1 MHAYKWRKWCCKWSH
16 SSSVTSLNHLVRLQ
30 VEKWWAG
37 ALLSGKCCCFVQ
49 KRSCT
54 QFWTGQSEQEEEREA
69 FLPFRWL
76 SGLVC
81 SQCFFGPLGVLFIM
95 KALKDER
102 YTAIINSAIRA
113 TVHLCSFAE
122 SMYRLD
128 NTILAMC
135 TICISRY
142 YQRFVE
148 DSKPLGLRILC
159 S

>member
-1 MHAYKWRKWCCKWSH
+1 
-16 SSSVTSLNHLVRLQ
+16 
-30 VEKWWAG
+30 
-37 ALLSGKCCCFVQ
+37 
-49 KRSCT
+49 
-54 QFWTGQSEQEEEREA
+54 
-69 FLPFRWL
+69 
-76 SGLVC
+76 
-81 SQCFFGPLGVLFIM
+81 M

-102 YTAIINSAIRA
+102 YTAIINSAIRV

-135 TICISRY
+135 TISRY
-142 YQRFVE
+142 YQRYVE